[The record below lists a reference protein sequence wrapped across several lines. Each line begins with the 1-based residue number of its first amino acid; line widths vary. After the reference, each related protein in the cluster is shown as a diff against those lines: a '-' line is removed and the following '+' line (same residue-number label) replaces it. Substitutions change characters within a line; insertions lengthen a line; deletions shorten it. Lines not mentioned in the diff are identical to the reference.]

1 MYGKVT
7 RYYPDRGY
15 GFILGEDNNTYFIR
29 RSKLYGE
36 QIDRGYY
43 VYFKTYRN
51 DKSDY
56 NAKCVN
62 VIEVPENNKHHRKKG
77 KKNGKN

>member
-15 GFILGEDNNTYFIR
+15 GFILGEDDNTYFIH

-51 DKSDY
+51 DMSDY

-62 VIEVPENNKHHRKKG
+62 VIEVPENNKHHGKKG

>member
-15 GFILGEDNNTYFIR
+15 GFILGEDNNTYFIHC
-29 RSKLYGE
+29 SQLYGE

-43 VYFKTYRN
+43 VYFKTFQN

-56 NAKCVN
+56 NAKN
-62 VIEVPENNKHHRKKG
+62 LIVIEATENKRQHRKKG
-77 KKNGKN
+77 KKNG

>member
-15 GFILGEDNNTYFIR
+15 GFILGEDNNTYFIH

-56 NAKCVN
+56 NAKGVN
-62 VIEVPENNKHHRKKG
+62 VIEAPENNKQHGKKG